1 MVAVWFRFN
10 KPFVFNPTVVYVW
23 CVASDPVTITVPPPL
38 NPGDC
43 GFFKNDTRA
52 TVYRTLFWFL
62 FAIGHGGGWKLGG
75 GAGASGGPPVSV
87 ARGGVRRTQ
96 ALSPRGP
103 RNHAH
108 IRGHVEIT
116 FLFGLDIHDI
126 KVVGGQR
133 DDLPVVGD
141 EDVVSAAAGPGP
153 GEREA
158 HSSASVSSNA
168 RRLLR
173 WMAL

>member
-23 CVASDPVTITVPPPL
+23 CVASDPVTITVPPKPRRL
-38 NPGDC
+38 WV
-43 GFFKNDTRA
+43 FLKTTRVRPY
-52 TVYRTLFWFL
+52 TEHCCFL
-62 FAIGHGGGWKLGG
+62 FAIGHGGWKLGG
-75 GAGASGGPPVSV
+75 GAGASGGSPVSV
-87 ARGGVRRTQ
+87 ARGGIRRTQ

-103 RNHAH
+103 RNPAH

-116 FLFGLDIHDI
+116 FLFGLDIHDV

-173 WMAL
+173 CMAL

>member
-1 MVAVWFRFN
+1 M
-10 KPFVFNPTVVYVW
+10 
-23 CVASDPVTITVPPPL
+23 
-38 NPGDC
+38 
-43 GFFKNDTRA
+43 
-52 TVYRTLFWFL
+52 
-62 FAIGHGGGWKLGG
+62 GGGWKLGG